1 MATPLVN
8 GIEDLHWIL
17 RCLESSSWLTL
28 WLLVDAFDYTLNID
42 DDWIADGRNVPGTER
57 DAGFT
62 PVADPFTK
70 GPEFGSL
77 VHCTTM
83 ASDAYM
89 LPIIR
94 EVGKL
99 RKATQ
104 TSDILIRWHRY
115 EETIRKRAVAV
126 LCTLML
132 RRTMV
137 SHIPFK
143 NPKPIINIPP
153 MHVTTKL
160 VTFTKFS
167 GAGQFYINLLD
178 SSYKGLRERITGVAS
193 AQATTM
199 GKSKHF
205 GPRWRYI
212 RLISVALIIGPA
224 SMDPEVSSSK

>member
-28 WLLVDAFDYTLNID
+28 RLLLDAFDYTLNID
-42 DDWIADGRNVPGTER
+42 DDWIADGRNVPGTAR
-57 DAGFT
+57 DVGFT

-89 LPIIR
+89 LRIIG

-115 EETIRKRAVAV
+115 EETIGKRAVAV

-143 NPKPIINIPP
+143 IPKPIINIPP

-167 GAGQFYINLLD
+167 GAAQLYITLVD
-178 SSYKGLRERITGVAS
+178 SS
-193 AQATTM
+193 
-199 GKSKHF
+199 
-205 GPRWRYI
+205 
-212 RLISVALIIGPA
+212 
-224 SMDPEVSSSK
+224 